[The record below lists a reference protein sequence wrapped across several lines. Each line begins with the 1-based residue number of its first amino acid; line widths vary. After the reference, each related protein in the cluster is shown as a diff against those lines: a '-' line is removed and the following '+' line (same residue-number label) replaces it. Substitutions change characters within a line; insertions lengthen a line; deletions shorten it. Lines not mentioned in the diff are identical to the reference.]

1 MGRRH
6 LTVVRPPGET
16 MPRHLHHAAVV
27 VAVASAAVL
36 RLLQTHQVPGPAPA
50 R

>member
-6 LTVVRPPGET
+6 LTAVRPTRET
-16 MPRHLHHAAVV
+16 MPRHLHRAVV
-27 VAVASAAVL
+27 VAVASAEVL
-36 RLLQTHQVPGPAPA
+36 RLLETHQVPGPAPA